1 MGVSPMFDSM
11 STGSMFTADAG
22 RHGGNLDVS
31 EVRRGVTVHLPVFV
45 KGALLGVG
53 DLHAYLPPT
62 GELTAVDAAGTVT
75 ITVDLVKGKA
85 VNWPRIE
92 SEEYL
97 MTVNTKSPMEK
108 AVYTG
113 ISEMILWLGEY
124 GLEPWDAWERI
135 TEVGESKISKVS
147 SGLHPVITTKFPRKY
162 IKT

>member
-1 MGVSPMFDSM
+1 MFDSM

-31 EVRRGVTVHLPVFV
+31 EIRKGSTVYLPVFV
-45 KGALLGVG
+45 NGALLGVG

-75 ITVDLVKGKA
+75 LTVELIKKRA
-85 VNWPRIE
+85 INWPRIE
-92 SEEYL
+92 SDEYL

-108 AVYTG
+108 AIYTG
-113 ISEMILWLGEY
+113 ISEMIHWLGEF

-135 TEVGESKISKVS
+135 SEVGESKISKVS
-147 SGLHPVITTKFPRKY
+147 SGLHPVITTKFPKKY